1 MGKAGAGTMTMTYE
15 RFETLADAYGGDLRR
30 WPEAEREAARALRDA
45 DPRAAV
51 LLREADGLDAL
62 LDAVPRPAASHALR
76 EAVIASAAGAGLGA
90 GSKARR
96 RGAIGPL
103 AWLSGAGWAAAA
115 CAGVVFGVNLTSHLT
130 ADVQADAVLYQA
142 SLAGADDTEVL
153 GG

>member
-1 MGKAGAGTMTMTYE
+1 MTMTYE
-15 RFETLADAYGGDLRR
+15 RFEYLVDAYGGDLRR
-30 WPEAEREAARALRDA
+30 WPQAEREAARALRDA

-62 LDAVPRPAASHALR
+62 LDAAPRPAPSHALR
-76 EAVIASAAGAGLGA
+76 EAVIASAAGAGLRG
-90 GSKARR
+90 RR
-96 RGAIGPL
+96 RGPGPL

-115 CAGVVFGVNLTSHLT
+115 CAGVVFGINLTSHLT

-142 SLAGADDTEVL
+142 SLTSADDTEVL

>member
-1 MGKAGAGTMTMTYE
+1 MTYE
-15 RFETLADAYGGDLRR
+15 RFEYLTDAYGGDLRR
-30 WPEAEREAARALRDA
+30 WPAAEREAARALRDA

-62 LDAVPRPAASHALR
+62 LDTAPRPAPSHVLR
-76 EAVIASAAGAGLGA
+76 EQVIASAAGAGLRT
-90 GSKARR
+90 RR